1 MVKFFCRIYKKAID
15 IVCVVVL
22 IIGTLYGFICF
33 GNMGGNF
40 YSGFNFGAAFL
51 GGILSFAITFLGL
64 MFTIPPLMVLFS
76 IDGRLE
82 NIEKK
87 MNIEKEDI

>member
-1 MVKFFCRIYKKAID
+1 MVNFFCRIYKKAID

-22 IIGTLYGFICF
+22 IIGTLYGFILF
-33 GNMGGNF
+33 GNIFSDF
-40 YSGFNFGAAFL
+40 YSGFNFVAAFF
-51 GGILSFAITFLGL
+51 GGILSFAITFLTL
-64 MFTIPPLMVLFS
+64 MFIIPPLMVLFS

>member
-22 IIGTLYGFICF
+22 IIGTLFGFIFF
-33 GNMGGNF
+33 GIAGSDF
-40 YSGFNFGAAFL
+40 YSGFNFGLALF
-51 GGILSFAITFLGL
+51 GGILSFAITFLTL
-64 MFTIPPLMVLFS
+64 MFIIPPLMVLFS

>member
-1 MVKFFCRIYKKAID
+1 M
-15 IVCVVVL
+15 
-22 IIGTLYGFICF
+22 FI
-33 GNMGGNF
+33 
-40 YSGFNFGAAFL
+40 
-51 GGILSFAITFLGL
+51 
-64 MFTIPPLMVLFS
+64 IPPLMVLFS